1 MKNFPT
7 LWAASFFSMVLTALI
22 IVGPLGAFTVPPGNP
37 LDPMTATE
45 WDTLYRIEKGLSAN
59 WAQPHFIN
67 AYQAGFDAGVASR
80 PHDTSSIGERMAV
93 IEHLYIEVR
102 TASIMRDERLEDFIN
117 QLNTR
122 LRAVEA
128 GGVKKPP
135 PGTGTG
141 GTP

>member
-1 MKNFPT
+1 MKT
-7 LWAASFFSMVLTALI
+7 LAIILASTMLVAA
-22 IVGPLGAFTVPPGNP
+22 VPPGNP

-45 WDTLYRIEKGLSAN
+45 WDALYRIEKGLSAN

-93 IEHLYIEVR
+93 LEHLYIEVR
-102 TASIMRDERLEDFIN
+102 TASILRDERLEDFIE
-117 QLNTR
+117 QLNAR
-122 LRAVEA
+122 LTVLE
-128 GGVKKPP
+128 
-135 PGTGTG
+135 G